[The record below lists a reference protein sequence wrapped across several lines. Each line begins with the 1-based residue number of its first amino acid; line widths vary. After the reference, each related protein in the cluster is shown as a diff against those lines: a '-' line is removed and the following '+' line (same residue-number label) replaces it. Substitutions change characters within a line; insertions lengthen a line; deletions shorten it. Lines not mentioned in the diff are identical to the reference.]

1 MIKNNHS
8 TIIDFGSR
16 ELRLG
21 VFDNKLSK
29 LFFQSKEISQKDNYE
44 EYLKSINFL
53 IREAENKVSAHLENI
68 TVLYDTSEIFTIDL
82 SIKKKMDQKIIF
94 KDVYSSIILEANQ
107 LIKDCYINKKIIHL
121 IIKKYIVNDKEFLN
135 MPDEM
140 SKLNSL
146 ILEIKFICLPY
157 NLYKNVI
164 ETFKKNNLKILNF
177 FSSSLVKS
185 FKYIDF
191 FKENKFVAFL
201 DIGLDRTT
209 IIFFINQKL
218 ECLNSIPIG
227 GNHITKDISQIMKL
241 SLDESEKLKKTFNRS
256 EIDFSY
262 SETDSNDNTDIIKKI
277 IGKNISIDLLK
288 KVVLTR
294 VEEIIELS
302 FKGISVSN
310 NIEKQHNLNLVLIGN
325 GAKIFNK
332 NSFQIE
338 DKYNFK
344 EINYYEENDLEIC
357 TAGLMFEKNFIDEDP
372 QKLKKKQKKLGF
384 FHRFFNIFGNG

>member
-29 LFFQSKEISQKDNYE
+29 LFFQSKDISQKDNYE
-44 EYLKSINFL
+44 EYLKSINLL

-82 SIKKKMDQKIIF
+82 SIKKKLNQKIIF
-94 KDVYSSIILEANQ
+94 KNVCSSIILEANQ

-164 ETFKKNNLKILNF
+164 ETFKKN
-177 FSSSLVKS
+177 
-185 FKYIDF
+185 
-191 FKENKFVAFL
+191 
-201 DIGLDRTT
+201 
-209 IIFFINQKL
+209 
-218 ECLNSIPIG
+218 
-227 GNHITKDISQIMKL
+227 
-241 SLDESEKLKKTFNRS
+241 
-256 EIDFSY
+256 
-262 SETDSNDNTDIIKKI
+262 SN
-277 IGKNISIDLLK
+277 
-288 KVVLTR
+288 
-294 VEEIIELS
+294 
-302 FKGISVSN
+302 
-310 NIEKQHNLNLVLIGN
+310 
-325 GAKIFNK
+325 
-332 NSFQIE
+332 
-338 DKYNFK
+338 
-344 EINYYEENDLEIC
+344 C
-357 TAGLMFEKNFIDEDP
+357 
-372 QKLKKKQKKLGF
+372 
-384 FHRFFNIFGNG
+384 